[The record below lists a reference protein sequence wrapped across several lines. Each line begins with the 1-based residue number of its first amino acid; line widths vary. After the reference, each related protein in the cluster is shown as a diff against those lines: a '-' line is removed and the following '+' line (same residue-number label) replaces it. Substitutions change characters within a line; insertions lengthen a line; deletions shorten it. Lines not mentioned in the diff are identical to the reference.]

1 MAEESES
8 LDTML
13 NRVGR
18 DFLRKAEAMQAK
30 AENELSAGNVV
41 GSEKT
46 MARALKWTEYGHLAA
61 DKKLFPICGSDPEL
75 SLIFGKERAR
85 AIRDKATLP
94 VDSRAAADV
103 PADWETK

>member
-30 AENELSAGNVV
+30 AENELASGDVV

-46 MARALKWTEYGHLAA
+46 LARVRKWTEYGHLAA

-75 SLIFGKERAR
+75 SLGWGKERAA
-85 AIRDKATLP
+85 AIRAKATLP
-94 VDSRAAADV
+94 VDSGSPADQ
-103 PADWETK
+103 PADWKTK

>member
-8 LDTML
+8 LDDMM

-18 DFLRKAEAMQAK
+18 EFLRRADAMGVKAD
-30 AENELSAGNVV
+30 NELGAGDVR
-41 GSEKT
+41 GSERT
-46 MARALKWTEYGHLAA
+46 MARALKWTEYGHLAS

-75 SLIFGKERAR
+75 SLIFGKERAM
-85 AIRDKATLP
+85 AIRAKATLP

-103 PADWETK
+103 PADWQTK